1 MGKSPQCS
9 FNIFV
14 AQSSVSK
21 CSDTIFCHYAVS
33 SFLFISLLKAQ
44 GAARQKTVEE
54 KKEEEEE
61 DLSLAYAAR
70 G

>member
-1 MGKSPQCS
+1 MGKSPRRS
-9 FNIFV
+9 VNIFV

-21 CSDTIFCHYAVS
+21 SWDTMFCHYAVS
-33 SFLFISLLKAQ
+33 SFLFISLLEAQ
-44 GAARQKTVEE
+44 AAAQQKTVEE

>member
-1 MGKSPQCS
+1 MLCLS
-9 FNIFV
+9 FV
-14 AQSSVSK
+14 
-21 CSDTIFCHYAVS
+21 
-33 SFLFISLLKAQ
+33 FLISLLEAQ
-44 GAARQKTVEE
+44 AAAQQKTVEE

>member
-1 MGKSPQCS
+1 MERVH
-9 FNIFV
+9 N
-14 AQSSVSK
+14 AHLTVSE

-33 SFLFISLLKAQ
+33 SFLFISFLKAQ
-44 GAARQKTVEE
+44 AAAQQKTVEE